1 LAEIKFISSP
11 AWLWLIALAAL
22 SISLALYYQGRS
34 KNPLNPS
41 QKWILGLIRFGV
53 VFLLGM
59 LLLSPLI
66 KKTDLYTVKPYLLV
80 AVDNSKSLSFAM
92 DSLALETFWDNLQ
105 TSLDKLSSK
114 FDIQGFTFGEEVRPF
129 TGQKPSF
136 NEKSTH
142 TSAVYTYLQKHFKS
156 QQPGAVLLATDG
168 IYNKGL
174 NPLYA
179 SRNAGIPTYTLG
191 MGDTSIYKDLAIK
204 NVFHNNLAYLQDRI
218 KIQID
223 LQALKAQSFSS
234 QLSLKKRTAQ
244 GWIPL
249 QNTNI
254 NIEEDHFFTTLE
266 WEVEAKE
273 PGQLHLRLEWAPLL
287 NELTL
292 ANNTRDLYIEVLD
305 NRKKIYLLAHAP
317 HPDVAAFKR
326 ALESETGSEVS
337 TVLLGEGNLKPLAEA
352 DLVILHQLPSR
363 QYPLRNEMKL
373 LKEKKVPILFVL
385 GSQSDLSALNRA
397 QDGLAIGTH
406 TYRSNDVNVSLNTNF
421 PLFLLEPQVGKK
433 LAQYPPLQAPFGE
446 YSLNPASIPLF
457 YQQIKGIGTQY
468 PLLSF
473 YEELGWKTAV
483 LSGENIWRWRIF
495 NYLEDENFEVF
506 DPLVNNM
513 VRYLSTQE
521 DKRRFKVFLTQNQID
536 ELTSITFGAELYN
549 PNYEPVNAP
558 EVKLKLIDEQKNEF
572 SYLFSRVDPFYR
584 ASIGQLPAGNYQYE
598 ASTTWNGALLNTT
611 GAFVVK
617 KIEMESTSLT
627 ADFQLLHTLAQQTGG
642 KFYPSEEMEQLTEAL
657 LQKDL
662 LQPLLKERAKTQPLI
677 HFSAL
682 GILLLTLL
690 GLEWFLRK
698 YWGLR

>member
-11 AWLWLIALAAL
+11 AWLWLIALAAF

-41 QKWILGLIRFGV
+41 QKWILGALRFGV

-66 KKTDLYTVKPYLLV
+66 KRTDLYAVKPYLLV
-80 AVDNSKSLSFAM
+80 AVDNSSSLSLAT
-92 DSLALETFWDNLQ
+92 DSLALESFWDNLQ
-105 TSLDKLSSK
+105 SSLEKLSSK
-114 FDIQGFTFGEEVRPF
+114 FEIQGFTFGEEVRPF
-129 TGQKPSF
+129 TGLKPDFS
-136 NEKSTH
+136 EKSTH

-156 QQPGAVLLATDG
+156 QQPGAILLATDG

-191 MGDTSIYKDLAIK
+191 MGDTSVYKDLAIK
-204 NVFHNNLAYLQDRI
+204 NVFHSNLAYLQDRI

-234 QLSLKKRTAQ
+234 QLLLKKRTTK

-249 QNTNI
+249 QNSNI
-254 NIEEDHFFTTLE
+254 SIEDDHFFTTLE
-266 WEVEAKE
+266 WEVEAAE
-273 PGQLHLRLEWAPLL
+273 PGQLHLRLEWAPLV

-305 NRKKIYLLAHAP
+305 NRKKIHLLAHAP
-317 HPDVAAFKR
+317 HPDLAAFKR
-326 ALESETGSEVS
+326 AFESETGNEVS
-337 TVLLGEGNLKPLAEA
+337 TTLLGEGNPKSLAEA
-352 DLVILHQLPSR
+352 DLVVLHQLPSR
-363 QYPLRNEMKL
+363 QFPMRKEIKFLR
-373 LKEKKVPILFVL
+373 EKKIPILFVV
-385 GSQSDLSALNRA
+385 GSQSDLSSLNRA
-397 QDGLAIGTH
+397 QDGIAIGSNA
-406 TYRSNDVNVSLNTNF
+406 YRSNDVNASLNANF
-421 PLFLLEPQVGKK
+421 PLFLLDSQMGKR
-433 LAQYPPLQAPFGE
+433 LAHYPPLQAPFGE
-446 YSLNPASIPLF
+446 YRLNPMAIALF
-457 YQQIKGIGTQY
+457 YQQIKGIDTQY
-468 PLLSF
+468 PLISF
-473 YEELGWKTAV
+473 YDELGWKTAV
-483 LSGENIWRWRIF
+483 LSGENLWRWRIF

-521 DKRRFKVFLTQNQID
+521 DKRRFKVFLTQTQID
-536 ELTSITFGAELYN
+536 ELTSLTFGAELYN
-549 PNYEPVNAP
+549 PNYEPINSP
-558 EVKLKLIDEQKNEF
+558 EVKLSLIDEQKNEF
-572 SYLFSRVDPFYR
+572 TYLFSRVDPFYR
-584 ASIGQLPAGNYQYE
+584 TSIGQLPAGNYQYV
-598 ASTTWNGALLNTT
+598 ASTTWNGELLKAS
-611 GAFVVK
+611 GAFTVK
-617 KIEMESTSLT
+617 KIEIESTALT
-627 ADFQLLHTLAQQTGG
+627 ADFQLLYTLAQQTGG
-642 KFYPSEEMEQLTEAL
+642 KFYASNEMEKLTEAL

-682 GILLLTLL
+682 GILLLFLL
-690 GLEWFLRK
+690 ALEWFLRK